1 MIDEALEAEYNIRRR
16 HPESPGHYARYAED
30 SARARAALRCTLDI
44 PYGDSPG
51 ERLDLFPANAPRAP
65 VLVFIHGG
73 YWRALDKRDVSFI
86 APPFV
91 AAGITMVLIN
101 YDLAPRVTVDTIVRQ
116 AQRGLDWV
124 FGNLHRFDGDP
135 TRVFVGGHS
144 AGGQLTAMALLA
156 RPPSSLAGGIALS
169 GVFDLVPL
177 LRTNVNLDIRLDE
190 AGARRNSPLH
200 RLAALGPRPL
210 SAPLLIG
217 VGGGETRGFIDQS
230 RDFAAALGIEARL
243 YPTLDHY
250 TIMLELARPQSDVH
264 RDILRFMT
272 DRAGVQPGRGG
283 LDSDPPA
290 A

>member
-1 MIDEALEAEYNIRRR
+1 MIDEAFEAEYNIRRR
-16 HPESPGHYARYAED
+16 HPESPAHYARYAED
-30 SARARAALRCTLDI
+30 SARARGVMRCTLDI

-51 ERLDLFPANAPRAP
+51 ERLDLFPVNAPGAP

-73 YWRALDKRDVSFI
+73 YWRALDKRDVSFL

-91 AAGITMVLIN
+91 AAGITTILIN
-101 YDLAPRVTVDTIVRQ
+101 YDLAPRVTVDTIVKQ
-116 AQRGLDWV
+116 AQRGLNWV
-124 FGNLHRFDGDP
+124 FGNLHRFGGDP
-135 TRVFVGGHS
+135 ARVFVAGHS

-156 RPPSSLAGGIALS
+156 RPPLGLAGGIALS

-177 LRTNVNLDIRLDE
+177 LRTNVNLDVRLDD

-200 RLAALGPRPL
+200 RLAALGPNPL

-230 RDFAAALGIEARL
+230 RDFAAALGIDARI
-243 YPTLDHY
+243 YPALDHY
-250 TIMLELARPQSDVH
+250 TIMLELARPESDVH
-264 RDILRFMT
+264 RDILRFLA
-272 DRAGVQPGRGG
+272 DRPGAQPGRGG
-283 LDSDPPA
+283 LDSGSPA